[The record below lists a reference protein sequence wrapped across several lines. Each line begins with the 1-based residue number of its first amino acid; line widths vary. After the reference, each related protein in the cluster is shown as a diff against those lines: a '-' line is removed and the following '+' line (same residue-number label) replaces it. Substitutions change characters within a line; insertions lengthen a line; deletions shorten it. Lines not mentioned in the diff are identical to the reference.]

1 MKKNKINIGQC
12 YEDDDHIYMIMY
24 ETKAKDWWNIQD
36 TLSKEEFIIET
47 EDLLKLRKPFNNC
60 G

>member
-1 MKKNKINIGQC
+1 MKKNKIEFGQC
-12 YEDDDHIYMIMY
+12 YECDDHVYMVMY

-47 EDLLKLRKPFNNC
+47 EDLLTYRRPFPKE

>member
-1 MKKNKINIGQC
+1 MKAKIEVGQC
-12 YEDDDHIYMIMY
+12 YEEDDHVYMVMY
-24 ETKAKDWWNIQD
+24 QTKAKDFWNIQD

-47 EDLLKLRKPFNNC
+47 EDLLKYRRPFQNF